1 LRRDLRRIAEVDA
14 QRAATAEFYLAYL
27 RCLTIVAQSHSGTGG
42 NRDLVGE
49 LLFLSYRLE
58 REFVGLDA
66 PALLQILRLRLYA
79 RLLLFLSSSSPSS
92 FLVRPPPPHPRF
104 ALLLSSD
111 VSSPLILII
120 LLTLLFLLLFIVQEG
135 GKEDTE
141 GERASLQQGVE
152 RLQRFCEERML
163 EAPAE
168 LGPFLSALERHV
180 DLSPFSAVRR
190 PSRFA
195 PSLSPLL

>member
-92 FLVRPPPPHPRF
+92 FLVRPPPPSLRF
-104 ALLLSSD
+104 ALFLSSLFG

-120 LLTLLFLLLFIVQEG
+120 LINFIHIIIYCTG
-135 GKEDTE
+135 GRKGGHGGRE
-141 GERASLQQGVE
+141 GEPAAGRG
-152 RLQRFCEERML
+152 
-163 EAPAE
+163 APA
-168 LGPFLSALERHV
+168 ALLRGAHAGGARRTW
-180 DLSPFSAVRR
+180 AVPIRAR
-190 PSRFA
+190 A
-195 PSLSPLL
+195 PR